1 MTGSSPA
8 PRRSY
13 QWSSPQRNSIIDEI
27 LNDERNSEARHRI
40 LIDAARKEHERV
52 RGEAERVYQDHLRRE
67 EQQKLAEERKR
78 EEERIR
84 RDEQLAAERM
94 RLLALKEK
102 KVKIPEV
109 PPTPLQSDPPKSTGP
124 RIHPGLVPAPPK
136 SSLFG
141 TTAPE
146 LDSLPAAQPSQLAL
160 QVNGSATNSASTT
173 ASGPLP
179 PVSSLFGAPKLQP
192 NSLTQLLNPLAAP
205 SLTVSS
211 GQALVPAPAATTSI
225 QVNDVSGSTTTQQ
238 AAATPV
244 TDRYAI
250 IHKNLKDLRRSLAE
264 QSRTNKGVKGRMGDM
279 RREIR
284 KCLGQLTNGAGANRV
299 QVRLTTMT

>member
-1 MTGSSPA
+1 MAGSSPA

-27 LNDERNSEARHRI
+27 LNDERNSEARHRV

-67 EQQKLAEERKR
+67 EQQKLAEERRR

-109 PPTPLQSDPPKSTGP
+109 PPTPVKPDPPKASGP
-124 RIHPGLVPAPPK
+124 RLHPELVPAPPNNG
-136 SSLFG
+136 LFG
-141 TTAPE
+141 TTTSE
-146 LDSLPAAQPSQLAL
+146 SNSLPAAQPTQPAL
-160 QVNGSATNSASTT
+160 QVNGSTTKSTSAAT
-173 ASGPLP
+173 SGPLP
-179 PVSSLFGAPKLQP
+179 PVSSLFGAPKLQQSSQTLSP
-192 NSLTQLLNPLAAP
+192 NPLAAP
-205 SLTVSS
+205 KPAISA
-211 GQALVPAPAATTSI
+211 QPAPAPTPAAPASI
-225 QVNDVSGSTTTQQ
+225 QVNGVSGATITQQ
-238 AAATPV
+238 PPAPPV
-244 TDRYAI
+244 VDRYTV
-250 IHKNLKDLRRSLAE
+250 IHKNLKDLRKSLAE
-264 QSRTNKGVKGRMGDM
+264 QAKINKGVKDRMGDM

-284 KCLGQLTNGAGANRV
+284 KCLGQLTNGAGANRI
-299 QVRLTTMT
+299 QVHQITMP